1 MQPHS
6 SLSNFSVVIWN
17 KNQGSKE
24 WGRVWCFTIV
34 PCDGFWLCL
43 ALTLWLCQPYSAC
56 ACRKSTLHFTAEAEW
71 KLVLVI
77 NYPIIIIGGEPTT
90 SQIPQLPVQGAA
102 LGQWGQ
108 PEVWLPGGSGW
119 FPALRVE
126 VWPGGGH
133 FWGTLSW
140 VKGWGEPPPVGGCCS
155 FGLPSLVTA
164 LLVTLMHSWC
174 ISDQDPWIIFTVSF
188 AVFHCKRKRS

>member
-24 WGRVWCFTIV
+24 WGRVWCFTVV

-90 SQIPQLPVQGAA
+90 SQIPQLPVLCPGSCLGAVGTAWGVAAWRFRLIPCPLCWGLAWGRAFLGDTELGKRLRGATTCGRMLLLWAA
-102 LGQWGQ
+102 LT
-108 PEVWLPGGSGW
+108 
-119 FPALRVE
+119 
-126 VWPGGGH
+126 GH
-133 FWGTLSW
+133 CPLGHSH
-140 VKGWGEPPPVGGCCS
+140 
-155 FGLPSLVTA
+155 A
-164 LLVTLMHSWC
+164 LLVHQWPRPLNYLHCELCS
-174 ISDQDPWIIFTVSF
+174 ISL
-188 AVFHCKRKRS
+188 